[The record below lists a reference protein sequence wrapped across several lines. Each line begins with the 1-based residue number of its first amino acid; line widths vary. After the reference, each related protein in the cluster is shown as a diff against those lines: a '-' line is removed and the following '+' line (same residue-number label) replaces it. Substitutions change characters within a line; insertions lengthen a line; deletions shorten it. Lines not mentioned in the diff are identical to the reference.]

1 MRRFASQCACR
12 LGRCRPLGH
21 FRGFHGDSS
30 GAVLIYTGFA
40 VAVLL
45 GFGGLA
51 VDAGMWYA
59 TKRSAQ
65 SAADAA
71 AIAGALEV
79 ARGSTSTTVQTKAKD
94 DAERNGYSAA
104 SGATITINNP
114 PTSGPSAGV
123 ASAVEAIVQQPVPGF
138 LSSVIY
144 GEPVT
149 VAARAVARS
158 YVAESC
164 VYVMDPSAA
173 SALYVPGTATV
184 DMDCGA
190 QVNSDSP
197 TAINQVGSSCMTATQ
212 IATAGGASGTCLN
225 PQPDEDMPQAED
237 PFSYL
242 APPAAASLP
251 CDYASLVTVTSP
263 TTLNPGN
270 YCGGLKI
277 EADVTFNPGEYV
289 MDGQGLQ
296 IQGNSV
302 VTGDEVSFY
311 FPSSVTGYDPPG
323 PTPPRSIYIAGTT
336 SVQLS
341 APTSGDY
348 QGVLFYH
355 DPTANPNIQLVMEG
369 GSDMDLTGII
379 YAKNNHA
386 RFAGGTT
393 GVDSW
398 VVIAVDTLEFAGNS
412 NISGSMPPTD
422 LPLALIRP
430 TLVE

>member
-1 MRRFASQCACR
+1 MRRFVSQCAGCLR
-12 LGRCRPLGH
+12 RCTSLRHL
-21 FRGFHGDSS
+21 REFHGDSS

-40 VAVLL
+40 LAVLL

-79 ARGSTSTTVQTKAKD
+79 ARGSPSTTVQTKAKD
-94 DAERNGYSAA
+94 DAERNGYSAT

-138 LSSVIY
+138 LSSILHDQ
-144 GEPVT
+144 PVT
-149 VAARAVARS
+149 VAARAVARG

-173 SALYVPGTATV
+173 AALSVAGTATV
-184 DMDCGA
+184 NMDCGA

-197 TAINQVGSSCMTATQ
+197 TAIDQVGSSCMTATQ

-225 PQPDEDMPQAED
+225 PQPDEDMPQTED

-242 APPAAASLP
+242 VPPAAAAGP
-251 CDYASLVTVTSP
+251 CDYTSLVSVTSP

-277 EADVTFNPGEYV
+277 ESDVTFNPGEYV
-289 MDGQGLQ
+289 LNGQGLQ
-296 IQGNSV
+296 IQGNSTV
-302 VTGDEVSFY
+302 IGDEVSFY

-336 SVQLS
+336 DVQLS

-355 DPTANPNIQLVMEG
+355 DPTANPNIELVMQG

-398 VVIAVDTLEFAGNS
+398 VVIAVDTLEFTGNS
-412 NISGSMPPTD
+412 DISGSMPPTN